1 MSEKHAQGKQ
11 RRRFAFAAVLATA
24 VVAIAAGVAHSA
36 TTSSKAEITPS
47 PAFTAANLA
56 QPASGWATNGGS
68 TTNQRYSPLT
78 QITSSNVKN
87 LKGVWRTHLG
97 GLGTAAKYSGEG
109 QPVVWKGV
117 LYVTTGNDDVSAI
130 SVKTGKILW
139 QHKSN
144 ISQKISTVCCGWL
157 NRGVG
162 LGDGLA
168 YIGQLDGKVV
178 AISQSTGEQVWS
190 TQLVQWQKGATITG
204 APLYLDGKI
213 YIGVV
218 GADFGFRAFMQQI
231 DAKTGKLGW
240 RFYTIPGPND
250 PGGDTWPAGSKAYL
264 RGGAAVWSTP
274 AVDRKLGLMYF
285 STGNAGNDWF
295 GGDRKGK
302 NLYASSIVALT
313 MSTGKIKWAFQ
324 EVHHDIWDYDTPSPV
339 VLFDAKTASGKTIK
353 GIGDPGKTGWL
364 YLLDRT
370 NGKPLYGIKE
380 TKVPQDAGQK
390 TFATQPIPAT
400 SAFIPHGA
408 PPKRDILR
416 VLKERTGAVKK
427 VPVVIAKN
435 IFTPPPLGKLLIYG
449 RVRPAATTGCPRA
462 TTRRRTCS
470 TSAPSTPTSA

>member
-1 MSEKHAQGKQ
+1 MSEKQAQGKQ
-11 RRRFAFAAVLATA
+11 KRRFAFAAVLATA

-204 APLYLDGKI
+204 CSALPRRQDLHRRRRRRLRLPRVHAADRRQDRQARLALLHDPRPERSGRRHLAGGLEGLPARRRRRLVDPCGRPQARPHVLLDGQRRQRLVRRRPQ
-213 YIGVV
+213 G
-218 GADFGFRAFMQQI
+218 
-231 DAKTGKLGW
+231 
-240 RFYTIPGPND
+240 
-250 PGGDTWPAGSKAYL
+250 
-264 RGGAAVWSTP
+264 
-274 AVDRKLGLMYF
+274 
-285 STGNAGNDWF
+285 
-295 GGDRKGK
+295 
-302 NLYASSIVALT
+302 
-313 MSTGKIKWAFQ
+313 Q
-324 EVHHDIWDYDTPSPV
+324 EPV
-339 VLFDAKTASGKTIK
+339 RV
-353 GIGDPGKTGWL
+353 
-364 YLLDRT
+364 LDRR
-370 NGKPLYGIKE
+370 
-380 TKVPQDAGQK
+380 A
-390 TFATQPIPAT
+390 
-400 SAFIPHGA
+400 
-408 PPKRDILR
+408 
-416 VLKERTGAVKK
+416 
-427 VPVVIAKN
+427 
-435 IFTPPPLGKLLIYG
+435 
-449 RVRPAATTGCPRA
+449 RP
-462 TTRRRTCS
+462 
-470 TSAPSTPTSA
+470 